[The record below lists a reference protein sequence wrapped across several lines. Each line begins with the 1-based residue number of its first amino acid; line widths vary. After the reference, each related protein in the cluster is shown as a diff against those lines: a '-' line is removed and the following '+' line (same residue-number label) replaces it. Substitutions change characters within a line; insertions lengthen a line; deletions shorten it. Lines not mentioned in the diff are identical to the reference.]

1 MTFSKNT
8 LALIYTGVLL
18 FGFFISG
25 IFNILDYIIVKLL
38 LFAGFALLGVVLVWI
53 VLKDT
58 EVTKQKI
65 TSSKTQ
71 GD

>member
-1 MTFSKNT
+1 MTFSKNN
-8 LALIYTGVLL
+8 LALIYTGVLF

-25 IFNILDYIIVKLL
+25 ILGILDYIIVQLL
-38 LFAGFALLGVVLVWI
+38 LFTGFALLAFILVWI
-53 VLKDT
+53 AVKQMS
-58 EVTKQKI
+58 TKQKI

>member
-25 IFNILDYIIVKLL
+25 VFDVLDYIIVKFL
-38 LFAGFALLGVVLVWI
+38 LFTGFALLVFILVWI
-53 VLKDT
+53 AVKNSN
-58 EVTKQKI
+58 TK
-65 TSSKTQ
+65 
-71 GD
+71 